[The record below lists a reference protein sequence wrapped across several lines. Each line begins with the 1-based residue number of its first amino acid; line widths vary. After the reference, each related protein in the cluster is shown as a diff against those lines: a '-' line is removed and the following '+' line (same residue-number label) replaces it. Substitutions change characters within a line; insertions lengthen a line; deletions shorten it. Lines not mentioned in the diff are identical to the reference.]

1 MLLEMQSAMNNSQLH
16 GSGPSAS
23 GSQTQPCLAKL
34 ASGAAPH
41 AAPSFSPASSPQ
53 SSQSELSS
61 DPEPALP
68 MDTSPSSDSS
78 SATDSG
84 EEEVA
89 GTGTR
94 PGRKAEHL
102 MEDTKEVWNHHNNL
116 ATVTHQ
122 LPRLPCTPQN
132 PHTVEE
138 EEDSLSR
145 CPVRMSNSASSGQC
159 HVQLLANA
167 DPTYPCSASMVG
179 QSRGAH
185 NSNGTQANG
194 YYAGPAWSGGN
205 RMHLVCTSDLN
216 LNDPSQFKL
225 VFDIWLMIFQTV
237 CCFPEQ
243 VCPMNTSPYV
253 DPRKSGHA
261 IWEEFSMS
269 FTPAVREVVEFAKRI
284 PGFRELS
291 QHDQISLLKAGTF
304 EVCTKSKMT
313 LLPFIY
319 VVSISYLINIYI
331 YYTFTVSVCVYT

>member
-1 MLLEMQSAMNNSQLH
+1 MKFPRFDFKNNNSGLKKKKDMFLTCFSSKLLRNILRMRVRSTVKFIVLFLCPSAVRFGRIPKREKQRMLLEMQSAMNNMMNNSQLH
-16 GSGPSAS
+16 GSSPPAS
-23 GSQTQPCLAKL
+23 NSQTQPCPANL

-94 PGRKAEHL
+94 PGRKAEHI
-102 MEDTKEVWNHHNNL
+102 MEDTQEVWNHHNNL

-122 LPRLPCTPQN
+122 LPRLRCTPQN
-132 PHTVEE
+132 PHTVE

-167 DPTYPCSASMVG
+167 DPTYPCSASVIG
-179 QSRGAH
+179 QSPGAH
-185 NSNGTQANG
+185 NSNGTRANG
-194 YYAGPAWSGGN
+194 CYAASAWSGGN
-205 RMHLVCTSDLN
+205 RMHLVSTSDLN
-216 LNDPSQFKL
+216 LNDPSQFFSK
-225 VFDIWLMIFQTV
+225 DTQT
-237 CCFPEQ
+237 FLQ
-243 VCPMNTSPYV
+243 QGWHY
-253 DPRKSGHA
+253 
-261 IWEEFSMS
+261 
-269 FTPAVREVVEFAKRI
+269 
-284 PGFRELS
+284 
-291 QHDQISLLKAGTF
+291 
-304 EVCTKSKMT
+304 
-313 LLPFIY
+313 
-319 VVSISYLINIYI
+319 
-331 YYTFTVSVCVYT
+331 SVN